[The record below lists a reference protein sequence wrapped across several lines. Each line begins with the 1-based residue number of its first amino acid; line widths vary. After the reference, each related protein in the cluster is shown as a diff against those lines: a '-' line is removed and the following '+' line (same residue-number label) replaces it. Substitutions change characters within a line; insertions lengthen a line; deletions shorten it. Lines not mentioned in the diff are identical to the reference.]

1 MSGSS
6 SSSISLLPV
15 RISGGADDDELSAP
29 AAVSSGGGGGV
40 ELLLIQVSRAW
51 STPEVSGAWAGPQ

>member
-15 RISGGADDDELSAP
+15 RISGAADDDELSAP
-29 AAVSSGGGGGV
+29 AAVSSGGGGV